1 MQYRKFG
8 KLDWKVSALG
18 FGAMR
23 LPTLDGDHA
32 KVDIPEATRMI
43 RYAIDNGVNYI
54 DSAYLYHGGNS
65 ERIVGQILQDGY
77 QDKVKVATKL
87 PVRQV
92 ESDQD
97 FDRIFNEQLERLQRK
112 KMDFYLMHGL
122 NGESWAKVRDMG
134 VIRWA
139 ERQIA
144 NGRIDYLGFSFH
156 DDFEAFK
163 GIINDYDNWTLCQVQ
178 YNFMDIEHQAGRRGV
193 EYAAS
198 KELAI
203 VVMEPLRGG
212 LLAKQPPEKVASV
225 WESASQKRSPVEWA
239 LLWVWNQ
246 PEISVAL
253 SGMSTMKQVEE
264 NVAIADR
271 SRPGILTKEELSLI
285 DRVRETYHG
294 LSPIPCTGCGYC
306 MPCANGVDI
315 PQIFRLYNEAVMYDE
330 PRIGWMRYSGPF
342 GLDEKHR
349 ADRCVLC
356 LDCLELCPQKVNIPY
371 WLQQAHDLLSK
382 EPQS

>member
-23 LPTLDGDHA
+23 LPTIDGDHA
-32 KVDIPEATRMI
+32 NVDISEATRMI
-43 RYAIDNGVNYI
+43 RYAFDNGVNYI

-112 KMDFYLMHGL
+112 KMDFYLFHGL

-134 VIRWA
+134 VIHWA
-139 ERQIA
+139 ESQMA
-144 NGRIDYLGFSFH
+144 NGRIDHLGFSFH
-156 DDFEAFK
+156 DDFDAFK
-163 GIINDYDNWTLCQVQ
+163 GIIDDYDNWTLCQIQ
-178 YNFMDIEHQAGRRGV
+178 YNFMDVEHQAGRSGV

-253 SGMSTMKQVEE
+253 SGMSTMQQVEE
-264 NVAIADR
+264 NVVIADS
-271 SRPGILTKEELSLI
+271 SRPDILTEEELSLI

-294 LSPIPCTGCGYC
+294 LSPIPCTSCGYC

-330 PRIGWMRYSGPF
+330 PRIGWFRYAGPF
-342 GLDEKHR
+342 GLDEKNR

-356 LDCLELCPQKVNIPY
+356 LDCLERCPQKVNVPY
-371 WLQQAHDLLSK
+371 WLQQVHDLLSK
-382 EPQS
+382 EPQP